1 MRTRGVYTQCLTP
14 SSNLPS
20 RFYND
25 DNAMGTE
32 AYGGETSYIADLP
45 ELSEEASQ
53 QVAVDVA

>member
-1 MRTRGVYTQCLTP
+1 
-14 SSNLPS
+14 
-20 RFYND
+20 
-25 DNAMGTE
+25 MGTE